1 MIFRRMAG
9 GDLCGWSRSCAEAGR
24 LSRSSE

>member
-1 MIFRRMAG
+1 MIFCGLGG